1 MREIAIYLKEIWKG
15 LDEDDIIA
23 IAAAEYITNEYDIE
37 VDDDDL
43 DDVKSYID
51 NDRSHNFLTRI
62 ENTFANIDREY
73 CEEEEDEEDSY
84 WDTDES
90 YDDDYEDDE
99 YDEDEVD
106 NETMRLIEQNRK
118 KNEQVLGL

>member
-73 CEEEEDEEDSY
+73 CEEEDEEDSY

>member
-1 MREIAIYLKEIWKG
+1 MREIAIYLKEMWKG

-73 CEEEEDEEDSY
+73 CEEEDEEDSY

>member
-73 CEEEEDEEDSY
+73 CEEEDEEDSY

-90 YDDDYEDDE
+90 YDDGYEDDE

>member
-73 CEEEEDEEDSY
+73 CEEEDEEDDY

>member
-23 IAAAEYITNEYDIE
+23 IAAAEYITNEYDVE

-73 CEEEEDEEDSY
+73 CEEEDEEDSY

>member
-1 MREIAIYLKEIWKG
+1 MREIAIYLKEMWKG

-73 CEEEEDEEDSY
+73 CEEEDEEDSY
-84 WDTDES
+84 WNTDES

>member
-73 CEEEEDEEDSY
+73 CEEEDEEDNY

>member
-1 MREIAIYLKEIWKG
+1 MKEIAIYLKDIWKG
-15 LDEDDIIA
+15 LNEDDIIA
-23 IAAAEYITNEYDIE
+23 IAAAEYITNEYVVE

-43 DDVKSYID
+43 DDIKSYID
-51 NDRSHNFLTRI
+51 DDYSHNFLTRI

-73 CEEEEDEEDSY
+73 CEEEDEEDSY

-118 KNEQVLGL
+118 KNEQALGL

>member
-62 ENTFANIDREY
+62 ENTLANIDREY
-73 CEEEEDEEDSY
+73 CEEDEEDSY

-106 NETMRLIEQNRK
+106 SETMRLIEQNRK

>member
-73 CEEEEDEEDSY
+73 CEEEDEEGSY

>member
-73 CEEEEDEEDSY
+73 CEEEDEEDDY
-84 WDTDES
+84 WDTYES

>member
-23 IAAAEYITNEYDIE
+23 IAAAEYITDEYDIE

-73 CEEEEDEEDSY
+73 CEEEDEEDSY

>member
-73 CEEEEDEEDSY
+73 CEEEDEEDSY

-99 YDEDEVD
+99 Y
-106 NETMRLIEQNRK
+106 
-118 KNEQVLGL
+118 G

>member
-1 MREIAIYLKEIWKG
+1 MKEIAIYLKDIWKG

-23 IAAAEYITNEYDIE
+23 IAAAEYITNEYVVE

-43 DDVKSYID
+43 DDIKSYID
-51 NDRSHNFLTRI
+51 DDYSHNFLTRI

-73 CEEEEDEEDSY
+73 CEEEDEEDDY

-90 YDDDYEDDE
+90 CDDDYEDDE

>member
-1 MREIAIYLKEIWKG
+1 MKEIAIYLKDIWKG
-15 LDEDDIIA
+15 LNEDDIIA
-23 IAAAEYITNEYDIE
+23 IAAAEYITNEYVVE

-43 DDVKSYID
+43 DDIKSYID
-51 NDRSHNFLTRI
+51 DDYSHNFLTRI

-73 CEEEEDEEDSY
+73 CEEEDEEDDY

-90 YDDDYEDDE
+90 CDDDYENDE

>member
-23 IAAAEYITNEYDIE
+23 IAAAEYVTNEYDIE

-73 CEEEEDEEDSY
+73 CEEEDEEDSY

-106 NETMRLIEQNRK
+106 NETMRLIGQNRK

>member
-1 MREIAIYLKEIWKG
+1 MKEIAIYLKDIWKG

-23 IAAAEYITNEYDIE
+23 IAAAEYITNEYVVE

-43 DDVKSYID
+43 DDIKSYID
-51 NDRSHNFLTRI
+51 DDYSHNFLTRI

-73 CEEEEDEEDSY
+73 CEEEDEEDSY

>member
-73 CEEEEDEEDSY
+73 CEEDEEDSY